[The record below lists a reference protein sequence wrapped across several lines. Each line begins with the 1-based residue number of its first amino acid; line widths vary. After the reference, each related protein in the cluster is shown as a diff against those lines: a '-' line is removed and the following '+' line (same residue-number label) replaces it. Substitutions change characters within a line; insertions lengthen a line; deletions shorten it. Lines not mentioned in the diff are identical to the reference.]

1 MYWDRGTTEGAW
13 AAMIVGASVAVTGT
27 IVPQVSDS
35 WLIDSENMSWLR
47 NFILKLK
54 EINGIKF
61 YGISMASASCSYII
75 VSLITFKEKMNMDK
89 LLNRGNYS
97 INGEVEFVKKN
108 VKTIWR
114 VFGIGNEFTIEDKII
129 YLVSYVWNIL
139 FTLVFILGTIY
150 NLSNDVIDESWMV
163 YWKYQ
168 VYINIVFSFIIIIWF
183 TVGGFIDIKKMFS
196 SLSSSERDHNDSGWV
211 EN

>member
-1 MYWDRGTTEGAW
+1 
-13 AAMIVGASVAVTGT
+13 MIEQIVRNLASLKLRSCGIAVSGGSDSIALFHIMTDWESENKPQILVASVDHG
-27 IVPQVSDS
+27 
-35 WLIDSENMSWLR
+35 LRSESR
-47 NFILKLK
+47 
-54 EINGIKF
+54 
-61 YGISMASASCSYII
+61 S
-75 VSLITFKEKMNMDK
+75 
-89 LLNRGNYS
+89 
-97 INGEVEFVKKN
+97 EVEFVKKN

-150 NLSNDVIDESWMV
+150 NLSNDVIDETWMV

-196 SLSSSERDHNDSGWV
+196 SLGSSERDHNDSGWV

>member
-1 MYWDRGTTEGAW
+1 MGQGTTEGAW

-35 WLIDSENMSWLR
+35 WLIDGENMSWLKD
-47 NFILKLK
+47 FILKLK

-61 YGISMASASCSYII
+61 YGISMASASCSYIV

-89 LLNRGNYS
+89 LLNRGDYS
-97 INGEVEFVKKN
+97 INGEVEFVKNN

>member
-1 MYWDRGTTEGAW
+1 
-13 AAMIVGASVAVTGT
+13 MIVGASVAVTGT

-35 WLIDSENMSWLR
+35 WLIDSENMIWLR

-139 FTLVFILGTIY
+139 FTLVFIIGTIY
-150 NLSNDVIDESWMV
+150 NLSNDVTDESWMV

-168 VYINIVFSFIIIIWF
+168 VYINILFSFIIIIWF
-183 TVGGFIDIKKMFS
+183 TLGGFIDIKKMFS
-196 SLSSSERDHNDSGWV
+196 SLSSSERDHTDSGWV